1 MEMEMGLKLTRVAN
15 ESSSTEF
22 QFAKDRAGPLFQSR
36 ETDTMFILTVHLK
49 GYIQENIKV
58 DINEEGTIIAI
69 RGEKSVQETVMVGW
83 KLIKKDVEVRKF
95 SKAFKIPDGVILDE
109 IKARFDDEISIL
121 TIKMPKK
128 VKGILGIEFVEVK
141 EHEELPIVANKIS
154 KKVTFKEDM
163 DKPKAE
169 ENQEK
174 PREVV
179 EKHVV
184 KDEIMSNE
192 DSKHV
197 VKDEIMPNVDS
208 NIQSNDTIDE
218 TREARGDFVGHDKP
232 ESSNSR
238 DEHKDDQAS
247 VTSRKREDD
256 NVPKKSSKICV
267 PIVAGS
273 ALILS
278 LFVFVIHLIRTKNQ
292 SVKRKG

>member
-22 QFAKDRAGPLFQSR
+22 QFAKDRAGPLFQST

-58 DINEEGTIIAI
+58 DINEEGTIITI
-69 RGEKSVQETVMVGW
+69 RGEKLIQETVMVGW

-95 SKAFKIPDGVILDE
+95 SKAFKIPDGVILDK
-109 IKARFDDEISIL
+109 IKARFDDEKSIL
-121 TIKMPKK
+121 TVKMPKK

-169 ENQEK
+169 QNQEKEKEIVENVLESIEK

-184 KDEIMSNE
+184 KDESI
-192 DSKHV
+192 
-197 VKDEIMPNVDS
+197 PNVDS
-208 NIQSNDTIDE
+208 NIQSNE
-218 TREARGDFVGHDKP
+218 PRGDFVGHDEA
-232 ESSNSR
+232 ESSSSR

-247 VTSRKREDD
+247 VTSRKKEDD

-278 LFVFVIHLIRTKNQ
+278 LVVFVIHLIRTKNQ

>member
-22 QFAKDRAGPLFQSR
+22 QFAKDRAGPLFQST

-49 GYIQENIKV
+49 GYMQENIKV

-69 RGEKSVQETVMVGW
+69 RGEKSIQETVMVGW

-95 SKAFKIPDGVILDE
+95 SKAFKIPDEVILDK
-109 IKARFDDEISIL
+109 IKARFDDEKSIL
-121 TIKMPKK
+121 TVKMPKK

-174 PREVV
+174 EKEIVENVLESIEKPREVV

-184 KDEIMSNE
+184 KDESI
-192 DSKHV
+192 
-197 VKDEIMPNVDS
+197 PNVDS
-208 NIQSNDTIDE
+208 NIQSNE
-218 TREARGDFVGHDKP
+218 PRGDFVGHDEP
-232 ESSNSR
+232 ESSSSR

-247 VTSRKREDD
+247 VTSRKKEDD
-256 NVPKKSSKICV
+256 NVTKKSSKICV
-267 PIVAGS
+267 PIVATGS

-278 LFVFVIHLIRTKNQ
+278 LVVFVIHLIRTKNQ